1 MEEER
6 ERERTGEM
14 EKEREGWEIKR
25 WWELGSDLEREG
37 GTKRQRDE
45 RRGERKGERWGRN

>member
-1 MEEER
+1 
-6 ERERTGEM
+6 M